1 MKRVKDFEEGIRV
14 LVVREY
20 LAGGTTYRRL
30 AGKYGVPRTT
40 ICRWVEAGIGENN
53 AAMEM
58 SKVKAGG
65 KGGEDAESVEL
76 RRLRKELEK
85 TRLENKLL
93 KAMIEIAE
101 EQLGVD
107 IRKKRGA
114 RR

>member
-1 MKRVKDFEEGIRV
+1 
-14 LVVREY
+14 
-20 LAGGTTYRRL
+20 
-30 AGKYGVPRTT
+30 
-40 ICRWVEAGIGENN
+40 
-53 AAMEM
+53 
-58 SKVKAGG
+58 
-65 KGGEDAESVEL
+65 
-76 RRLRKELEK
+76 LRKELEK

>member
-1 MKRVKDFEEGIRV
+1 MKKEREFEEGIRV
-14 LVVREY
+14 LVVGEY

-30 AGKYGVPRTT
+30 ARKYGVPRTT
-40 ICRWVEAGIGENN
+40 IYRWVEAGVGENK
-53 AAMEM
+53 AAGDK
-58 SKVKAGG
+58 SGG
-65 KGGEDAESVEL
+65 VEPGVDRDESVEL

-85 TRLENKLL
+85 SRLENKLL